1 MDWSSLIKNIKSGDY
16 NELELVYKEYREEF
30 VKWIMKSFKC
40 SDDDAKDVYQQT
52 IVTFYENIVNDKI
65 HSFNSSI
72 KTYLFAIGKN
82 KLYAIS
88 REKHKFKMEIDDSIG
103 GIVQETDTEEENS
116 RKLKKVEKSMKSLGD
131 PCKKILELYY
141 YHKKTMND
149 IAKSLGLKNSETAKN
164 MKYKCLKRLRTIT
177 QRASV

>member
-1 MDWSSLIKNIKSGDY
+1 MDWSSLIKHIKSGEY

-30 VKWIMKSFKC
+30 VKWIIKSFKC
-40 SDDDAKDVYQQT
+40 SDDDAKEVYQQT

-65 HSFNSSI
+65 RSFNSSI

-88 REKHKFKMEIDDSIG
+88 REKHRFQMEEDGVNTIS
-103 GIVQETDTEEENS
+103 EEMETEEENGQ
-116 RKLKKVEKSMKSLGD
+116 KLQVVEKGLIALGD
-131 PCKKILELYY
+131 PCRKILELYY

-149 IAKSLGLKNSETAKN
+149 IANSLGLKNSETAKN

-177 QRASV
+177 RKECV